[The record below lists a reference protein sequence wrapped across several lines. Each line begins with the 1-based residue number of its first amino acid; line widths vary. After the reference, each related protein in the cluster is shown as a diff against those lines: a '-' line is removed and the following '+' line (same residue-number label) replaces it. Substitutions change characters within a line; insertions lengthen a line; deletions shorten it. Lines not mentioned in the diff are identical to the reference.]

1 MIGKQLIWVFI
12 GGGLGACL
20 RYTLSVITP
29 ASANGFPWATFAA
42 NMLGCFLIGILT
54 AWLIQFNLLKSNT
67 ALFLVTG
74 FCGSLTTFS
83 TFSNESVQFIREN
96 HFFNLLIYNLTSI
109 SLGIVLVAL
118 GYFLVK
124 ILN

>member
-1 MIGKQLIWVFI
+1 MIGKQLLWVFI

-20 RYTLSVITP
+20 RYVLSLLTP
-29 ASANGFPWATFAA
+29 ASANGFPWATFTA
-42 NMLGCFLIGILT
+42 NMLGCFLIGILSG
-54 AWLIQFNLLKSNT
+54 WLIQFNLLKSNT

-74 FCGSLTTFS
+74 FCGGLTTFS
-83 TFSNESVQFIREN
+83 TFSHESLQLIREN
-96 HFFNLLIYNLTSI
+96 QFFHFLIYNLTSI
-109 SLGIVLVAL
+109 SLGIFLVLV

>member
-1 MIGKQLIWVFI
+1 MIGKQLLWVFI

-20 RYTLSVITP
+20 RYALSVITP

-42 NMLGCFLIGILT
+42 NMLGCFLIGILSG
-54 AWLIQFNLLKSNT
+54 WLIQFNLLKSNT

-74 FCGSLTTFS
+74 FCGGLTTFS
-83 TFSNESVQFIREN
+83 TFSHESLQLIREN
-96 HFFNLLIYNLTSI
+96 QFFHFLIYNLTSI
-109 SLGIVLVAL
+109 SLGIFLVLV

>member
-1 MIGKQLIWVFI
+1 MIGKQLLWVFI

-29 ASANGFPWATFAA
+29 ASANGFPWATFTA
-42 NMLGCFLIGILT
+42 NMLGCFLIGILSG
-54 AWLIQFNLLKSNT
+54 WLIQFNLLKSNT

-74 FCGSLTTFS
+74 FCGGLTTFS
-83 TFSNESVQFIREN
+83 TFSHESLQLIREN
-96 HFFNLLIYNLTSI
+96 QFFHFLIYNLTSI
-109 SLGIVLVAL
+109 SLGIFLVLV